1 MACWLQVILRQF
13 WDKQKCLISIQE
25 KSNWKFP
32 ENIFLDYKKS
42 QFPRVEAVMILSA
55 FDVKIRELPLYVMPL
70 RIYFF
75 RFSIFLHKDTML

>member
-1 MACWLQVILRQF
+1 MLTASNSETILRQTEMPHF
-13 WDKQKCLISIQE
+13 YSRKVKLEVSR
-25 KSNWKFP
+25 KYL
-32 ENIFLDYKKS
+32 LDYKKS

-75 RFSIFLHKDTML
+75 RLSIFLHKDTML